1 MEKNP
6 TTRKASVF
14 VPLCNQYG
22 IPSVL
27 FTVRTKTVSS
37 HKGHVSF
44 PGGHM
49 EKDET
54 AEQAAVRELREELYG
69 MDSVEEIVTSVIG
82 ECQTIP
88 ALTVSSA
95 VIHSLTHSLTF
106 EVSTSEPLRPW
117 PYTPL
122 TYAFTLIHHDLLRS

>member
-1 MEKNP
+1 
-6 TTRKASVF
+6 
-14 VPLCNQYG
+14 
-22 IPSVL
+22 
-27 FTVRTKTVSS
+27 
-37 HKGHVSF
+37 
-44 PGGHM
+44 M

-95 VIHSLTHSLTF
+95 LTHSHSSRSAK
-106 EVSTSEPLRPW
+106 V
-117 PYTPL
+117 
-122 TYAFTLIHHDLLRS
+122 LIIT